1 MALATITGGWYYKLA
16 TPLVL
21 NWHHVFNANVD
32 KLYRD
37 HLKFAE
43 LRNVDTTGLQ
53 DGDALEWDTTTS
65 KWIVRR
71 TY

>member
-1 MALATITGGWYYKLA
+1 MALATTVGGWYYKL
-16 TPLVL
+16 LNSSVY

-32 KLYRD
+32 KLYLH
-37 HLKFAE
+37 HLKLAE
-43 LRNVDTTGLQ
+43 LRSVDTTGLQ